1 MSTEERLERLGRD
14 HFLRKERHK
23 ELQRR
28 IAAHGKKVG
37 ELEAKRKGNK
47 NLA

>member
-1 MSTEERLERLGRD
+1 MSTEERLERLGLD
-14 HFLRKERHK
+14 HFLRKGRRK

-28 IAAHGKKVG
+28 IAAHNKKVDK
-37 ELEAKRKGNK
+37 LEAKRKGNK